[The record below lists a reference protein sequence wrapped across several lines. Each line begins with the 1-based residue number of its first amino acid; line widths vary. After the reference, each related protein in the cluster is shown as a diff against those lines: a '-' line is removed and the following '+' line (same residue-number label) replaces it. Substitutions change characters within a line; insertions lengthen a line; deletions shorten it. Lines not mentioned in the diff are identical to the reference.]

1 MIVHMRKYR
10 VLVHQESYPAF
21 LEALAVLGIAH
32 VETIRHDAPEAA
44 SQSLQRMQLFRTALN
59 LLSAE
64 APSTP
69 VAPFHGSAEDLAV
82 EIEREHAAIVQHQ
95 QQLNQLETR
104 ASGWT
109 HHAGSLPVSEI
120 EKLAAKGVHFY
131 LFSCSKQAFD
141 RDWKKEYLLEVIWEE
156 GDMLGFVVV
165 SENTV
170 QLPQKAGET
179 WSVADLSAWAAD
191 WQKHQR
197 LLDAAKNRLQELSQ
211 FRSMLEEALATETDA
226 LQWAHVAHH
235 TDTPGEGGLR
245 LLGMYVPVEKA
256 TSLESLLNQQELL
269 WEGGRPGPADE
280 VPILLSNKRFSRLF
294 HPIGDL
300 FSLPSYQEMDL
311 TPFFAPFFTLFFG
324 MCLGDVGYG
333 LVMVIALWFFRKH
346 PALASQKGVVRLGLI
361 LGSAAVGFGM
371 VTGTVFGA
379 SLAEWPA
386 MEAVKSVFLDVN
398 ELFTLSLLI
407 GIAQILFA
415 MGLRVYNRS
424 RMYGFQYGL
433 STLGWM
439 LGIVSGGFM
448 YLLPD
453 HAWVAKAGIWLGV
466 ALIMLFSDPDK
477 KLLGRL
483 GLGLW
488 ELYGIT
494 GLFGDVLS
502 YVRLFALGLSSG
514 ILGLVINNVAF
525 SLLEGPPVISWL
537 LFAAVLLVGHGL
549 NLAIA
554 TLSAFVHP
562 VRLTFVEFYKNAGFL
577 GGGKPY
583 QPFRKSKQTNSI

>member
-1 MIVHMRKYR
+1 MIVRMRKYR
-10 VLVHQESYPAF
+10 VLVHQMSYPAF
-21 LEALAVLGIAH
+21 LEALAALGLAH
-32 VETIRHDAPEAA
+32 VETIRYDVPAAA
-44 SQSLQRMQLFRTALN
+44 SESLQRMQLFRMALN
-59 LLSAE
+59 FLSAQ

-69 VAPFHGSAEDLAV
+69 MVPFTGTPEDLAV
-82 EIEREHAAIVQHQ
+82 EIQRHKAATEQHRLH
-95 QQLNQLETR
+95 LNQLEKR

-109 HHAGSLPVSEI
+109 HHAGRLPVNQI
-120 EKLAAKGVHFY
+120 EQLGAKGVHFY

-141 RDWKKEYLLEVIWEE
+141 PAWKNEYLLEVIWEDE
-156 GDMLGFVVV
+156 DMLGFVVV

-170 QLPQKAGET
+170 QLPQKAGEQ

-191 WQKHQR
+191 WQKHHRQ
-197 LLDAAKNRLQELSQ
+197 LEAAKNQLEGLSHL
-211 FRSMLEEALATETDA
+211 RPLLEEALAAETDA
-226 LQWAHVAHH
+226 LQWAHVVHH
-235 TDTPGEGGLR
+235 TQAPAEGGLR

-256 TSLESLLNQQELL
+256 ASLESLLNQEELL

-300 FSLPSYQEMDL
+300 FSLPSYQEIDL

-333 LVMVIALWFFRKH
+333 LVMVLALWFFRKH
-346 PALASQKGVVRLGLI
+346 PALATQKGVVRLGLI
-361 LGSAAVGFGM
+361 LGSAAVGFGL

-386 MEAVKSVFLDVN
+386 LERFKSVFLDVN
-398 ELFTLSLLI
+398 ELFTLSLII

-415 MGLRVYNRS
+415 MGLRVYNRT

-439 LGIVSGGFM
+439 LGIVAGGVM
-448 YLLPD
+448 YLFPAGAL
-453 HAWVAKAGIWLGV
+453 VGKIGIWTGV
-466 ALIMLFSDPDK
+466 ALILLFSDPDK

-525 SLLEGPPVISWL
+525 SLLEGPPVIGWI

>member
-10 VLVHQESYPAF
+10 VLVHQKSYSAF
-21 LEALAVLGIAH
+21 LEQLAALGIAH
-32 VETIRHDAPEAA
+32 VETIRFDAPEAA
-44 SQSLQRMQLFRTALN
+44 SQSRQRMQLFRTALN
-59 LLSAE
+59 VLSTE
-64 APSTP
+64 ATSTP
-69 VAPFHGSAEDLAV
+69 GAPFSGSAEDLAL
-82 EIEREHAAIVQHQ
+82 EIERQQAAMEQHA
-95 QQLNQLETR
+95 QQLNQLEKR

-109 HHAGSLPVSEI
+109 HHAGRLPVNEI
-120 EKLAAKGVHFY
+120 EQLGANGVHFY

-141 RDWKKEYLLEVIWEE
+141 PAWKKEYLLEVIWEE

-165 SENTV
+165 SENAV
-170 QLPQKAGET
+170 QLPQKAGEQ

-197 LLDAAKNRLQELSQ
+197 QLEAAKNRLQELSQ
-211 FRSMLEEALATETDA
+211 FRHLLEEALAAETDA
-226 LQWAHVAHH
+226 LQWTHVAHH
-235 TDTPGEGGLR
+235 TDAPAGGGLR

-256 TSLESLLNQQELL
+256 AALESSLNQQELL

-300 FSLPSYQEMDL
+300 FALPSYQEMDL

-333 LVMVIALWFFRKH
+333 LVMVMALWFLRKH
-346 PALASQKGVVRLGLI
+346 PALAEQKGVVRLGLI
-361 LGSAAVGFGM
+361 LGSAAVGFGL
-371 VTGTVFGA
+371 VTGTLFGA

-386 MEAVKSVFLDVN
+386 LERFKSVFLDVN
-398 ELFTLSLLI
+398 ELFTLSLII

-415 MGLRVYNRS
+415 MGLRVYNRG
-424 RMYGFQYGL
+424 RMYGFQYAL

-439 LGIVSGGFM
+439 LGIVAGGVM
-448 YLLPD
+448 YLFP
-453 HAWVAKAGIWLGV
+453 AVALVGKVGIWTGV
-466 ALIMLFSDPDK
+466 ALILFFSDPDK
-477 KLLGRL
+477 KLLGRI

-525 SLLEGPPVISWL
+525 SLLDGPPVIGWI

>member
-10 VLVHQESYPAF
+10 VLVHQNSYPAF
-21 LEALAVLGIAH
+21 LEELAALGIAH
-32 VETIRHDAPEAA
+32 VETIRHDAPAA
-44 SQSLQRMQLFRTALN
+44 AAEMLQRMHLLRSALN
-59 LLSAE
+59 LLAAYKESG
-64 APSTP
+64 SID
-69 VAPFHGSAEDLAV
+69 VAGTATDLGLEV
-82 EIEREHAAIVQHQ
+82 ERLQAAIVLHS
-95 QQLNQLETR
+95 QQLEQLEKR

-109 HHAGSLPVSEI
+109 HRAGGLPVKQI
-120 EKLAAKGVHFY
+120 EQLASKGVHFY

-141 RDWKKEYLLEVIWEE
+141 PAWKTQYLLDIVWEE
-156 GDMLGFVVV
+156 AEALGFVVV
-165 SENTV
+165 SDTEV
-170 QLPQKAGET
+170 QLPQKAGEQ
-179 WSVADLSAWAAD
+179 WSVADLSAWTAD
-191 WQKHQR
+191 WNRHQR
-197 LLDAAKNRLQELSQ
+197 QREEAQNGMQALASRRHL
-211 FRSMLEEALATETDA
+211 LEEALAVETDA

-235 TDTPGEGGLR
+235 TDTPAEGGLR
-245 LLGMYVPVEKA
+245 LLGMYVPVDKA
-256 TSLESLLNQQELL
+256 AALEGLLNQQELL

-280 VPILLSNKRFSRLF
+280 VPILLNNKRFSRLF

-300 FSLPSYQEMDL
+300 FALPSYQEMDL

-333 LVMVIALWFFRKH
+333 LVMVAALWFFRKH
-346 PALASQKGVVRLGLI
+346 PALAAQKGVVRLGLI
-361 LGSAAVGFGM
+361 LGSAAVGFGL

-379 SLAEWPA
+379 SLADWPA
-386 MEAVKSVFLDVN
+386 LAEIKSIFLDVN
-398 ELFTLSLLI
+398 ELFALSLLI

-439 LGIVSGGFM
+439 LGIVSGGLL
-448 YLLPD
+448 YLMP
-453 HAWVAKAGIWLGV
+453 AWAMLGKLGIWCGV
-466 ALIMLFSDPDK
+466 ALILLFSDPDK

-525 SLLEGPPVISWL
+525 SLLEGPPVIGWL

-577 GGGKPY
+577 GGGKAY

>member
-1 MIVHMRKYR
+1 MIVRMRKYR
-10 VLVHQESYPAF
+10 VLLHQKAYPLF
-21 LEALAVLGIAH
+21 LEELAALGIAH
-32 VETIRHDAPEAA
+32 VQTIRYDAPAEA
-44 SQSLQRMQLFRTALN
+44 SEGMQRMQLYRSALN
-59 LLSAE
+59 LLGANRDE
-64 APSTP
+64 PSS
-69 VAPFHGSAEDLAV
+69 PFQGKPSDLAIAV
-82 EIEREHAAIVQHQ
+82 QREQAQIEQHKL
-95 QQLNQLETR
+95 QLTQLEQKVR
-104 ASGWT
+104 GWM
-109 HHAGSLPVSEI
+109 HHSARLPMDEI
-120 EKLAAKGVHFY
+120 GRLADHGVHFY
-131 LFSCSKQAFD
+131 LFSCSQKAFD
-141 RDWKKEYLLEVIWEE
+141 PAWKQTHLLEVVWENPDE
-156 GDMLGFVVV
+156 LGFVVV
-165 SENTV
+165 SETEVN
-170 QLPQKAGET
+170 LPKVAGEQ
-179 WSVADLSAWAAD
+179 WSVADLTQWVD
-191 WQKHQR
+191 DFKRHER
-197 LLDAAKNRLQELSQ
+197 LLKAAEYRLAGLAAHQD
-211 FRSMLEEALATETDA
+211 FLEDALAHEADQ
-226 LQWAHVAHH
+226 LQWAHVQHH
-235 TDTPGEGGLR
+235 TEAPADGGLR
-245 LLGMYVPVEKA
+245 LLGMFAPAEKA
-256 TSLESLLNQQELL
+256 EALESLFNRMELV

-280 VPILLSNKRFSRLF
+280 VPILLNNKRFSRLF

-300 FSLPSYQEMDL
+300 FALPSYQEMDL

-333 LVMVIALWFFRKH
+333 LVMVLALWFLRKH
-346 PALASQKGVVRLGLI
+346 PALAEQKGVVRLGLI
-361 LGSAAVGFGM
+361 LGSAAVGFGL

-386 MEAVKSVFLDVN
+386 LERFKSVFLNVN
-398 ELFTLSLLI
+398 ELFTLSLII

-424 RMYGFQYGL
+424 RMYGFQYAL

-439 LGIVSGGFM
+439 LGIVAGGVM
-448 YLLPD
+448 YLFP
-453 HAWVAKAGIWLGV
+453 AWALVGKIGIWTGV
-466 ALIMLFSDPDK
+466 ALILLFSDPDK
-477 KLLGRL
+477 KLLGRV

-525 SLLEGPPVISWL
+525 SLLEGPPVIGWI